1 MPHPP
6 GLEDVEL
13 LELGSSDGNIYFQF
27 MILVLE
33 QAELGAS
40 RSGFRDLV
48 SCPVLSLCDG

>member
-13 LELGSSDGNIYFQF
+13 LELGSSDGSIYFQF
-27 MILVLE
+27 TILVLE
-33 QAELGAS
+33 QAELGAG